1 MSNSVFIFTCKCSR
15 SFLLNIW
22 SYIPLLANSA
32 NNINWP
38 SKNFVWNFV
47 GVTNFVLVSLQNL
60 SPFEKPMP
68 NWGSFSIFW
77 VGHNINISARAGL
90 VQDCQD
96 PVVGFT
102 FISNQT
108 VQGQDWVQVLFWYHW
123 LGKLSITP
131 KSFDDEWAIFELI
144 YS

>member
-1 MSNSVFIFTCKCSR
+1 MLKKFFAQHLK
-15 SFLLNIW
+15 L
-22 SYIPLLANSA
+22 YPLLANSA

-68 NWGSFSIFW
+68 IWGSFSIFW

-96 PVVGFT
+96 PAVGFT

-108 VQGQDWVQVLFWYHW
+108 VPGQDWVRVFF
-123 LGKLSITP
+123 GTV
-131 KSFDDEWAIFELI
+131 DWANCPLPRSHLMMNEQSLNWFIHKTVGYVWNFV
-144 YS
+144 